1 MLFKQ
6 PYQKA
11 EHLAPMINVG
21 AGLDII
27 TGRWYYGQHD
37 EALLNGGLAQLSGYV
52 GMGNLFKTATMV
64 YKTLVAMYRLHSQ
77 STSAMYET
85 EMNTQG
91 ARISDL
97 ASFLPDY
104 DGVDP
109 LLSERFIVTNRKH
122 YSGDEWYEETKKF
135 LEMKIEL
142 GKKKEARGKLPFLK
156 LGTNELMEMI
166 IGTMGILD
174 SWTDF
179 VTKDAAKMNDEVELG
194 GKGAETVFM
203 KQGIQKLRL
212 LSELPPLLHKAS
224 HYFGMS
230 AQMGS
235 IFNLDQYNPEKKK
248 LSDIQGNI
256 KMKGVTDKFTT
267 NMNSILQFHTR
278 EKLVN
283 QKTKLSQF
291 PRDEYDDAQGDTDLN
306 VIHAT
311 ELRGKSGPSG
321 IPIRLVVSQRQ
332 GIMPAMTEF
341 YNVWNHA
348 DSGHWL
354 GGNDQNYFLHLRPDA
369 KLSRTKVRTKIDE
382 DAMLRRAL
390 TITMELMQMCRL
402 MPELRNQGLLCTAEE
417 LFNGVKEKGFD
428 WDQIL
433 GNTRGWWTLNN
444 DEHPVPYLSTLDL
457 MRMRVGKY
465 KPYWM

>member
-6 PYQKA
+6 PYKKA
-11 EHLAPMINVG
+11 EHLAPLINVG
-21 AGLDII
+21 AGMDII
-27 TGRWYYGQHD
+27 TGKWYYGQHE
-37 EALLNGGLAQLSGYV
+37 EALLNGGMPQLSGYV

-64 YKTLVAMYRLHSQ
+64 HKNLTAMYRIHSQ
-77 STSAMYET
+77 STGSMYET

-91 ARISDL
+91 SRISDL
-97 ASFLPDY
+97 ASYLSEY
-104 DGVDP
+104 DGIDP

-122 YSGDEWYEETKKF
+122 YSGDEWYEQTKEF
-135 LEMKIEL
+135 LESKMEL
-142 GKKKEARGKLPFLK
+142 GKKKEGQAKLPFLK

-166 IGTMGILD
+166 IPTVGILD

-179 VTKDAAKMNDEVELG
+179 VTKDAAKMNDDIGLG
-194 GKGAETVFM
+194 EKGAETLFM

-224 HYFGMS
+224 HYFSMS

-248 LSDIQGNI
+248 LTDIQGNT

-267 NMNSILQFHTR
+267 NMNSILQFVNR
-278 EKLVN
+278 EKLLDK
-283 QKTKLSQF
+283 KTKMPKF
-291 PRDEYDDAQGDTDLN
+291 PRDEYDAEEGDTDLN

-321 IPIRLVVSQRQ
+321 IPIRLVVSQKQ
-332 GIMPAMTEF
+332 GVLPSMTEF
-341 YNVWNHA
+341 YNLWDHP
-348 DSGHWL
+348 DSFGL
-354 GGNDQNYFLHLRPDA
+354 EGNDQNYFLTLRPDI
-369 KLSRTKVRTKIDE
+369 KLSRTKVRRKIDE

-390 TITMELMQMCRL
+390 TISMELMQMTRL
-402 MPELRNQGLLCTAEE
+402 MPELRNMGLMCTPKE
-417 LFNGVKEKGFD
+417 LFDGVKEKGYD
-428 WDQIL
+428 WDMIL

-444 DEHPVPYLSTLDL
+444 DEHPIPYLSTLDL
-457 MRMRVGKY
+457 MRMRVDKY
-465 KPYWM
+465 KPYWL

>member
-6 PYQKA
+6 PYTKA

-27 TGRWYYGQHD
+27 TGRWYYGQHE
-37 EALLNGGLAQLSGYV
+37 EAVLNGGLAQLSGYV

-64 YKTLVAMYRLHSQ
+64 YKNLTAMYRIHRD
-77 STSAMYET
+77 STGSMYET

-91 ARISDL
+91 SRITDL
-97 ASFLPDY
+97 ASHLPEY
-104 DGVDP
+104 DGFDP
-109 LLSERFIVTNRKH
+109 LLTERFVVTNRKH
-122 YSGDEWYEETKKF
+122 YSGDEWYDETKDWLQLKM
-135 LEMKIEL
+135 ET
-142 GKKKEARGKLPFLK
+142 GKKKEGRALLPFLK

-166 IGTMGILD
+166 IPTFGILD

-179 VTKDAAKMNDEVELG
+179 VTKDVSKMNDDVELG
-194 GKGAETVFM
+194 GKGAETMFM

-212 LSELPPLLHKAS
+212 LTEFPPLLHKAS

-248 LSDIQGNI
+248 LSDIQGNV

-267 NMNSILQFHTR
+267 NMNSIMQFYTR
-278 EKLVN
+278 EKLLD
-283 QKTKLSQF
+283 QKTKLPKF
-291 PRDEYDDAQGDTDLN
+291 PRDSHDDAQGDTDLN

-321 IPIRLVVSQRQ
+321 IPIRLVVSQKQ
-332 GIMPAMTEF
+332 GILPSMTEF
-341 YNVWNHA
+341 YNLWDHP
-348 DSGHWL
+348 DSFGL
-354 GGNDQNYFLHLRPDA
+354 EGNDQNYYLTLRPDT

-390 TITMELMQMCRL
+390 TITMELMQMTRL
-402 MPELRNQGLLCTAEE
+402 MPELRNQGLLCTPKE
-417 LFNGVKEKGFD
+417 LFDGVKEKGYD
-428 WDQIL
+428 WDEIL

-444 DEHPVPYLSTLDL
+444 DDHPIPYLSTLDL
-457 MRMRVGKY
+457 MRMRIDKY
-465 KPYWM
+465 KPYWK